1 MATNN
6 YSEYTSLLQGYQKKR
21 KSKKKKV
28 IAAAA
33 LTFFKNLADKA
44 LTRDTAN
51 ELAGY
56 QSEYGKLAMDASAEY
71 KKQED
76 FVNIGTQ
83 RGGGTYTYDKTDEG
97 EDTINFQYPDKIKQ
111 SFIIDE
117 VDSGRKLLNT
127 QYGSTRA
134 MNKEYVAHLTKIGEQ
149 RYQSW
154 QDNKGAYDFS
164 IRSESDATEGIRKA
178 LLLTAKEYKKPRYAD
193 AITNLGYKWFNKEV
207 QNPALLELAKVT
219 KNIESL
225 KSSRD
230 AKIKGIESTAFE
242 GDKIGKLKLSM
253 AQRVALEEAIEN
265 DKIFQE
271 TKVNEDGKTVLLNTQ
286 EQIENIDR
294 RFSDASILQAFG
306 FSSRDEILG
315 HAIIPLADEGG
326 AFVDREK
333 SSTKKAFFNRVFTK
347 QVDNIF
353 TSYGIKKETIP
364 ENIQEEI
371 LNNNFE
377 EINNLVNDPK
387 NLKNIKL
394 NLVDAEINSFR
405 EAYGFNSADEK
416 VLEFAKF
423 NIETD
428 YLKSLKLDEN
438 VNESE
443 YRNHLAY
450 IKVAYK
456 PFLNET
462 TGAKYAIIKG
472 QVNDTY
478 AKMNTNEIKARSQRR
493 LGDLDYVIGKTTDI
507 ERKEKLE
514 EIRRSIVTTSG
525 AEGIVD
531 LGVLQTLDAIEKMNV
546 VYAITDL
553 NNEGLYPF
561 LDNRPAAWMQDLVN
575 SSVGKGRYTN

>member
-6 YSEYTSLLQGYQKKR
+6 FSEYTSLLQGYQKKR

-28 IAAAA
+28 IGAAA

-44 LTRDTAN
+44 LTRNTAN

-56 QSEYGKLAMDASAEY
+56 KSEYEKLAMDASAEY
-71 KKQED
+71 KNQEN
-76 FVNIGTQ
+76 FVNIGTT
-83 RGGGTYTYDKTDEG
+83 RGGGTYTYAKTDEG

-127 QYGSTRA
+127 QFGSTRA
-134 MNKEYVAHLTKIGEQ
+134 MDKKYVDHLTKIGEQ

-164 IRSESDATEGIRKA
+164 IRSEADATEGIRRA
-178 LLLTAKEYKKPRYAD
+178 LLLTAKEFKKPRYAD
-193 AITNLGYKWFNKEV
+193 SIANLGHKWFNKEV
-207 QNPALLELAKVT
+207 KNPALLELAKVT

-225 KSSRD
+225 RSSRD
-230 AKIKGIESTAFE
+230 EKIKGIESTAFE
-242 GDKIGKLKLSM
+242 GAKISKLELSM
-253 AQRVALEEAIEN
+253 AQKVALEEDIEN
-265 DKIFQE
+265 DKMIQE
-271 TKVNEDGKTVLLNTQ
+271 TKVTKDGKTVLLNTK
-286 EQIENIDR
+286 EQIEQIGR

-315 HAIIPLADEGG
+315 HATIPITLEGG
-326 AFVDREK
+326 GSVDREK
-333 SSTKKAFFNRVFTK
+333 SSSKKAFFNRVFTK

-371 LNNNFE
+371 SKSNFE

-387 NLKNIKL
+387 ILKDIKL
-394 NLVDAEINSFR
+394 SLVDAEINSFR
-405 EAYGFNSADEK
+405 EAYGFSSSDEK
-416 VLEFAKF
+416 RLEFTKF

-438 VNESE
+438 VNESD
-443 YRNHLAY
+443 YRNHLEY
-450 IKVAYK
+450 IKAAYK

-462 TGAKYAIIKG
+462 TGAKYAIIKN

-478 AKMNTNEIKARSQRR
+478 STMSPNEIKARSLRR

-514 EIRRSIVTTSG
+514 EIKRSIVTTSG
-525 AEGIVD
+525 AENIVD

-561 LDNRPAAWMQDLVN
+561 LDNRPSAWMQDLVN
-575 SSVGKGRYTN
+575 YSVGKGTDTP

>member
-6 YSEYTSLLQGYQKKR
+6 FSEYTSLLQGYQKKR

-44 LTRDTAN
+44 LTRNTAN

-56 QSEYGKLAMDASAEY
+56 KSEYTKLATDASSEY
-71 KKQED
+71 KKQEN
-76 FVNIGTQ
+76 FVNIGTT
-83 RGGGTYTYDKTDEG
+83 RGGGDYTYATTDEG

-127 QYGSTRA
+127 QYGSDRA
-134 MNKEYVAHLTKIGEQ
+134 MDKKYVDHLTKIGEQ
-149 RYQSW
+149 RYQNW

-178 LLLTAKEYKKPRYAD
+178 LLLTAKEFKKPRYAD
-193 AITNLGYKWFNKEV
+193 SIANLGYKWFNKEV

-230 AKIKGIESTAFE
+230 AKIKGIESTTFE
-242 GDKIGKLKLSM
+242 GDKIGKLELSM

-265 DKIFQE
+265 DKMMQE
-271 TKVNEDGKTVLLNTQ
+271 TKVTKEGETVLLNTK
-286 EQIENIDR
+286 EQIEQIAR

-306 FSSRDEILG
+306 FSSRDELLG
-315 HAIIPLADEGG
+315 HAIIPLADEGSG
-326 AFVDREK
+326 LVDREK
-333 SSTKKAFFNRVFTK
+333 SSSKKAFFNRVFTK

-364 ENIQEEI
+364 QNIQEEI
-371 LNNNFE
+371 LKSNFE

-387 NLKNIKL
+387 NLKDIKL

-405 EAYGFNSADEK
+405 EAYGFSSSDEK
-416 VLEFAKF
+416 RLEFTKF
-423 NIETD
+423 NIETE

-438 VNESE
+438 VNESD
-443 YRNHLAY
+443 YRNHLEY
-450 IKVAYK
+450 IKAAYK

-462 TGAKYAIIKG
+462 TGAKYAIIKN

-478 AKMNTNEIKARSQRR
+478 GKMNTNEIKFRSLKR
-493 LGDLDYVIGKTTDI
+493 LGDLDYVISKTTDI

-514 EIRRSIVTTSG
+514 EIRRSIVTGTGDES
-525 AEGIVD
+525 IVD

-546 VYAITDL
+546 VYAVTDL

-561 LDNRPAAWMQDLVN
+561 LDNRPAAWMQDLIN
-575 SSVGKGRYTN
+575 SSVGRGRYTN